1 MGLRIFIEI
10 QNFVLKVKFQNTN
23 CRYFQIFAQ
32 IVAKNRDAFKKW
44 SLGSN
49 RVRELWNSVTRDVEH
64 AEEAENDT
72 SYFDI

>member
-1 MGLRIFIEI
+1 MS
-10 QNFVLKVKFQNTN
+10 
-23 CRYFQIFAQ
+23 YFQIFAQ

-64 AEEAENDT
+64 AEEAENDIL

>member
-1 MGLRIFIEI
+1 MS
-10 QNFVLKVKFQNTN
+10 
-23 CRYFQIFAQ
+23 YFQIFAQ

-49 RVRELWNSVTRDVEH
+49 RVRELWNSVTREETCRH
-64 AEEAENDT
+64 AEEAENDIL